1 MTAFDST
8 TFRHAMSQF
17 ATGVTVIT
25 TDGAEEPH
33 GMTANAVTSVS
44 LEPAL
49 ILVCVGRS
57 ARLSRYLLPGHHFA
71 VNVLSE
77 VQEPL
82 ARFFSGRWPRTRPV
96 PHFRFERVHDAP
108 VLAGALAT
116 LVCKVSELY
125 DGGDHHIVVG
135 SVRHIRV
142 DKGRPPLLFFG
153 GGYQRI
159 GQPSLEKATES
170 QRSTRT
176 RHEPSG
182 VAAFN
187 GSCRGPEISTLLDPI
202 RQSVLSLVSLGNR

>member
-1 MTAFDST
+1 MTVVDSS

-25 TDGAEEPH
+25 TDGASGPH

-44 LEPAL
+44 LDPPL

-57 ARLSRYLLPGHHFA
+57 ARLSRYLLPDHHFA

-82 ARFFSGRWPRTRPV
+82 ARFFSGAWPKTRPV
-96 PHFRFERVHDAP
+96 PYFRFERVNDAP
-108 VLAGALAT
+108 VLTGALAT
-116 LVCKVSELY
+116 LVCEVGERY
-125 DGGDHHIVVG
+125 DGGDHHIVIG

-142 DKGRPPLLFFG
+142 DSGLPPLLFFG

-159 GQPSLEKATES
+159 GRPSLETATEP
-170 QRSTRT
+170 QRSTRA
-176 RHEPSG
+176 RHEPRS
-182 VAAFN
+182 VAALN
-187 GSCRGPEISTLLDPI
+187 GSCRGPEMSTLLDSI
-202 RQSVLSLVSLGNR
+202 RKSVLSLVSFGNR